1 METSIFQ
8 NNKTMRKYYLILAA
22 VFTLMACERK
32 ADPDV
37 IIPDSTEAMEGYV
50 SYSDPALIVD
60 DSQGA
65 VTLDPNIDNSVLSP
79 VQSLDI
85 NWTASGRRVLESTIM
100 KLGSYGGS
108 IGTTIAGA
116 LSPILSKELFG
127 PDPDSQEIMMLRSLQ
142 ECTRQMD
149 SKLDLIIRNT
159 ELLYWKL
166 DEVELNALMDKFIV
180 TKHHLESVKELNN
193 FTYAL
198 LDATS
203 DPKEQYK
210 IIDNWAKAVVN
221 GNTAYLE
228 VSNILREVMDYNYKY
243 NGVNVNFCAAIDLFV
258 FSSVAW
264 ELSGYDYREAFRAQ
278 IACEIS
284 RASILL
290 YTFYTMTLN
299 DNPYAAT
306 SMNNIIKNLELL
318 EKFIDESAV
327 VHHDDYAILQL
338 PGHHVKWR
346 VDGLNKRARSVREC
360 CDQNNYAQA
369 YLTSMGYLWAACY
382 RDGVVWEAIHYQ
394 WDDDRES
401 DEHIAAPAFEM
412 QQFTEEEIK
421 AIVNYYMPA
430 YPDITLLDAIQD
442 GGIVIS
448 EDLLGSGNAWLAT
461 SDTEIKMYTMS
472 TENHRTTWVFLANY
486 WPLKEKLTPEPVSQ
500 EPRPDYN
507 IVYTDNYNKGTSQ
520 FHNACV
526 EETWFESSNM
536 SWITRI
542 WHQRF
547 FFRQPDTFYFP
558 DENLLFF
565 SQHSKYSY
573 KTPYEN

>member
-1 METSIFQ
+1 
-8 NNKTMRKYYLILAA
+8 MRKYYLILAA
-22 VFTLMACERK
+22 VFTLMACGRN

-37 IIPDSTEAMEGYV
+37 VIPENTEAIESYV
-50 SYSDPALIVD
+50 SYSDPSLVVD
-60 DSQGA
+60 DDHGA
-65 VTLDPNIDNSVLSP
+65 MTLDPIIDNTVMNP
-79 VQSLDI
+79 AQSMDI
-85 NWTASGRRVLESTIM
+85 DWTASGRKVLDATIS

-108 IGTTIAGA
+108 IGSVIAGA

-127 PDPDSQEIMMLRSLQ
+127 PDPDSQEIVMLKSLL
-142 ECTRQMD
+142 ESTRQID
-149 SKLDLIIRNT
+149 SKLELIIRNT

-166 DEVELNALMDKFIV
+166 DEVELNALIDKFIV
-180 TKHHLESVKELNN
+180 TKHHLESIKDLNN

-210 IIDNWAKAVVN
+210 IIDNWAKEVVN

-290 YTFYTMTLN
+290 FTYYTMTLN
-299 DNPYAAT
+299 DNPYATT
-306 SMNNIIKNLELL
+306 SINNVIKNLTLL

-346 VDGLNKRARSVREC
+346 VDGLNKRAKSVREC
-360 CDQNNYAQA
+360 CFEDNYAQA
-369 YLTSMGYLWAACY
+369 YLTSMGYLWASCY
-382 RDGVVWEAIHYQ
+382 RDGVVWSAIHYQ
-394 WDDDRES
+394 WDDDRE
-401 DEHIAAPAFEM
+401 DDDHIASPSFAK
-412 QQFTEEEIK
+412 QQFTEDEIK
-421 AIVNYYMPA
+421 AIVNYYITA

-448 EDLLGSGNAWLAT
+448 DELLGSGNAWLGT

-472 TENHRTTWVFLANY
+472 TEGNKTEWVFLANY
-486 WPLKEKLTPEPVSQ
+486 WPLKEKLSPEPVSQ
-500 EPRPDYN
+500 EPRSDYN
-507 IVYTDNYNKGTSQ
+507 IAFRDDYNKGTSQ
-520 FHNACV
+520 FHNACRKEV
-526 EETWFESSNM
+526 WFDPSIMQE
-536 SWITRI
+536 ITRT
-542 WHQRF
+542 WHFRF

-573 KTPYEN
+573 KTQYEK